1 MQDAWL
7 DLLPG
12 LLLAAGIILL
22 VKGTSGWY
30 MFRRSIYKEIC
41 SNYLE
46 YVMRKKSL
54 SKLSESYYLDSR
66 LGKHRIY
73 YQLAAAKG
81 EKTPQAYV
89 VLILTSGIYLL
100 DIKKQT
106 GEIEASAKGDFKYE
120 MVTKQKG
127 AKPKVEVKMMKNPMD
142 EVRYFEKKL
151 FQKLRGE
158 EIPAFPIVVF
168 PNTSSLNWKEEEKEI
183 PVIHRKEVYQTVKDL
198 HDKQKKVL
206 KEEDIDRIY
215 LAMAGDVLEA
225 ERRERHGFRKNEV

>member
-1 MQDAWL
+1 MDVWL

-22 VKGTSGWY
+22 IKGVSGWY
-30 MFRRSIYKEIC
+30 MFRRSIYKEIY

-54 SKLSESYYLDSR
+54 SRLSESYFLDSR

-89 VLILTSGIYLL
+89 VLILTSGLYLM

-120 MVTKQKG
+120 IVVKQRDQN
-127 AKPKVEVKMMKNPMD
+127 PKVEVKMMKNPMD
-142 EVRYFEKKL
+142 EVRYFQKKL

-158 EIPAFPIVVF
+158 EVPAFPVVVF
-168 PNTSSLNWKEEEKEI
+168 PDASTLHWEEKWEGMPI
-183 PVIHRKEVYQTVKDL
+183 IHRKEVYQTVKNL
-198 HDKQKKVL
+198 HEKHKKVL
-206 KEEDIDRIY
+206 SEEDIDRIY
-215 LAMAGDVLEA
+215 LTLAGELLEA
-225 ERRERHGFRKNEV
+225 ERKERPVFRKNEV